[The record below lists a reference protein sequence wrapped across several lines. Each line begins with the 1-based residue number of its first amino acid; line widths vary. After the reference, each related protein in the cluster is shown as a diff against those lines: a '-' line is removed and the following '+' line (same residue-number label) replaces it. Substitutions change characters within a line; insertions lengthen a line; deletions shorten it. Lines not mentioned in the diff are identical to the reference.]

1 MKTNFVNNNVKLGL
15 AMLAATTLV
24 AIAPSSAEARVLDG
38 PKAETK
44 ATPVSIREVGN
55 LKFKVTVNQ
64 PVNDKIVVSIVDDSN
79 NKLYNGTLTKTEQ
92 LGRVFDFS
100 QLADGKYVIEVAY
113 GKEKVSQSFAIQTQ
127 VSRVVLARN

>member
-15 AMLAATTLV
+15 AMLAATSLL
-24 AIAPSSAEARVLDG
+24 ALAPSSADARVIDG

-44 ATPVSIREVGN
+44 ATPVSIREIGN
-55 LKFKVTVNQ
+55 LKFKVTVIQ
-64 PVNDKIVVSIVDDSN
+64 PVDSKIVVSIADDSN
-79 NKLYNGTLTKTEQ
+79 NKLYNATLTKTEQ

-100 QLADGKYVIEVAY
+100 QLADGKYVIEVSY
-113 GKEKVSQSFAIQTQ
+113 GTGKVSQSFAIQTQ